1 MKNKTMVVLSVL
13 FLSVLMMLISCEKQK
28 TEWKGTI
35 KEEGGIT
42 IVKNPKEPLLDE
54 APFDLIEDLTIRDR
68 GGDERYVFQEIWH
81 VAVDDDENIYIPD
94 SRAAN
99 IKVFDRNG
107 KYLRTIGRGGQGPG
121 ELGYPFGIQ
130 ITPNKELVI
139 NDRRQARLHYFT
151 LDGEFLRQYSTSKLG
166 RFLLPK
172 VDSKGNIIAGY
183 MFYGDKIKAEI
194 KKFTP
199 DLKPLM
205 KIASVPTVTQPP
217 VIHYFENQ
225 RIINLHW
232 DIIKDDSII
241 WGDISKYE
249 FHVHSSEGKLI
260 KRITTDYD
268 GVKIT
273 EEDKKKY
280 IKEMFGNNPVPSR
293 ITLVFPK
300 NLPPFRQFTIDEEGR
315 LFVRNY
321 ENVKDDKGVYYDVFD
336 TDGKYLARIILKM
349 IPRCWKNNK
358 LYATGED
365 EEGNI
370 VVKRYKVIWK

>member
-1 MKNKTMVVLSVL
+1 MRNKTKILSIFL
-13 FLSVLMMLISCEKQK
+13 FLLVFILLLSFGEQK
-28 TEWKGTI
+28 AEWKGKIEI
-35 KEEGGIT
+35 KNEIK

-54 APFDLIEDLTIRDR
+54 IPFNLIEELTIRDR
-68 GGDERYVFQEIWH
+68 GGDERYVFQQIWH

-99 IKVFDRNG
+99 IKVFDSNG
-107 KYLRTIGRGGQGPG
+107 DYLRTIGRRGQGPG

-130 ITPNKELVI
+130 ITPDKELLI
-139 NDRRQARLHYFT
+139 NDRRQAQLHYFT
-151 LDGEFLRQYSTSKLG
+151 LDGKFLTKYSTSTLG

-172 VDSKGNIIAGY
+172 VDSKGNVIAGN

-199 DLKPLM
+199 DLKLLVE
-205 KIASVPTVTQPP
+205 IASVPTVTQPP

-225 RIINLHW
+225 RLINLHW
-232 DIIKDDSII
+232 DITKDDSII
-241 WGDISKYE
+241 WGDILKYE
-249 FHVHSSEGKLI
+249 FYVHSSEGKLI
-260 KRITTDYD
+260 KKITTDYN

-293 ITLVFPK
+293 ITLLFPK

-315 LFVRNY
+315 LFVRSY
-321 ENVKDDKGVYYDVFD
+321 ENVKDNKGVYYDVFN